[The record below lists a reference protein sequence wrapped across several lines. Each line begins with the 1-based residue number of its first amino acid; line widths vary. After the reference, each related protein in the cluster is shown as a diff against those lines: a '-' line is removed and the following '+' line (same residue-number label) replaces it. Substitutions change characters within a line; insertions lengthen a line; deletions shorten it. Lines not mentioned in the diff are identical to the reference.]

1 MKIVTIT
8 VTAPSLISVAR
19 LVSSVHDAVLCAAP
33 AATCSQQ
40 QSNTKTLPSC
50 CKISSMRHPYPTPAK
65 EENGRRDG
73 KRTGL
78 ERGREKRKREI
89 GGHRKSKER
98 RGHGKRRRREEQ
110 GNRTK
115 WEGEQAKREKKDR
128 KGEGA
133 TRERKK
139 RDVEG

>member
-98 RGHGKRRRREEQ
+98 RGEGMGRGEERKNRVIGQNGKVNRQRGRRKIGKGREQQGKGKR
-110 GNRTK
+110 GM
-115 WEGEQAKREKKDR
+115 
-128 KGEGA
+128 
-133 TRERKK
+133 
-139 RDVEG
+139 